1 MQGSLLYVKKALF
14 KVTSDVFN
22 NKKQHLSRGI
32 KQTLA
37 VALKQN
43 CHHIQ
48 WETTDITSCAP

>member
-43 CHHIQ
+43 CHHI
-48 WETTDITSCAP
+48 